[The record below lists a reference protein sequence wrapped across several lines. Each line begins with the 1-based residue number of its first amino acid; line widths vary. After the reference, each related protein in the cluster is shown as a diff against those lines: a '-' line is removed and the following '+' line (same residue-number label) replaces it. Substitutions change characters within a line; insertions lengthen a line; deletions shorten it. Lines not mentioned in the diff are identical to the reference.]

1 MSNRKEVLIKKYAE
15 LISNLSSVGFS
26 PALFPSL
33 DDLDVV
39 DLLLLFN
46 YYFSATDDYEPKIRE
61 LAQIQGIAITEEEY
75 QKGLPIII
83 NYINWLK
90 LFQKS

>member
-15 LISNLSSVGFS
+15 LITNLSSVGFS

-46 YYFSATDDYEPKIRE
+46 YYFSSTNDYEPKIRE
-61 LAQIQGIAITEEEY
+61 LATLQSIEITEEEY
-75 QKGLPIII
+75 EKGLPIII
-83 NYINWLK
+83 DYINWLK

>member
-1 MSNRKEVLIKKYAE
+1 MSNRNEVLIKKYAE
-15 LISNLSSVGFS
+15 LITNLSSVGFS

-46 YYFSATDDYEPKIRE
+46 YYFSSTNDYEPKIRE
-61 LAQIQGIAITEEEY
+61 LATLQSIEITEEEY
-75 QKGLPIII
+75 EKGLPIII
-83 NYINWLK
+83 DYINWLK

>member
-15 LISNLSSVGFS
+15 LIQNISSVGFS
-26 PALFPSL
+26 PDIFPSL

-46 YYFSATDDYEPKIRE
+46 FYFASTDDYEPKIRE
-61 LAQIQGIAITEEEY
+61 LAKLQGITITEEEY
-75 QKGLPIII
+75 EKGLPIIV